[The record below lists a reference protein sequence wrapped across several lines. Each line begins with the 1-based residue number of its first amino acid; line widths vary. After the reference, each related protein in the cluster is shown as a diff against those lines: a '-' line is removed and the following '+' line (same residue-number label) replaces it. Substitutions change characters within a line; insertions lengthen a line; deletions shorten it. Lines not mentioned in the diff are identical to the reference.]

1 MSSWAGAAE
10 PPARGSGSR
19 GGLLGTTGAGASD
32 AADPNP
38 PGSIDG
44 GDYTAGRN
52 PVIIPR
58 PHDVK
63 RPEAIEMGEDR
74 AEIVDSVI
82 RERRT
87 VKVLADEAFPVT
99 DIRPAVEALVA
110 AAGWAP
116 FHRVAARAHLDGALT
131 SIVPW
136 RFYLVD
142 ADGCRALRETL
153 LARGDKS
160 KIPRMLAAA
169 SALVQATWL
178 PNPARAEHTGLFEAT
193 EENME
198 HVAAAGAAVQNLL
211 LAAQARGIPNYWASG
226 GALRGAEAFGWMGI
240 PAGEILLGSIFLFPT
255 ETAGAEVSPGSHRNN
270 RGAPLDWARWVTLD
284 LPSIG

>member
-1 MSSWAGAAE
+1 M
-10 PPARGSGSR
+10 
-19 GGLLGTTGAGASD
+19 
-32 AADPNP
+32 
-38 PGSIDG
+38 
-44 GDYTAGRN
+44 GD
-52 PVIIPR
+52 
-58 PHDVK
+58 
-63 RPEAIEMGEDR
+63 DR
-74 AEIVDSVI
+74 AAVVDGVI

-87 VKVLADEAFPVT
+87 VKVLADEAFPAGPEV
-99 DIRPAVEALVA
+99 RAVVEELA
-110 AAGWAP
+110 ATAGWAP
-116 FHRVAARAHLDGALT
+116 FHRVAARVHLEGALT

-142 ADGCRALRETL
+142 ADGCRALRQAL

-178 PNPARAEHTGLFEAT
+178 PNPAKGEHTGLFEAT

-211 LAAQARGIPNYWASG
+211 LAATARGIPNYWASG
-226 GALRGAEAFGWMGI
+226 GALRGPEAFGWMGI
-240 PAGEILLGSIFLFPT
+240 PAGEILLGSLFLFPT

-270 RGAPLDWARWVTLD
+270 RSAPSDWSRWVQLD
-284 LPSIG
+284 LPSAG

>member
-1 MSSWAGAAE
+1 M
-10 PPARGSGSR
+10 
-19 GGLLGTTGAGASD
+19 
-32 AADPNP
+32 AD
-38 PGSIDG
+38 
-44 GDYTAGRN
+44 
-52 PVIIPR
+52 
-58 PHDVK
+58 
-63 RPEAIEMGEDR
+63 DR
-74 AEIVDSVI
+74 AGIVDEVI

-87 VKVLADEAFPVT
+87 IKVLADEAFPVVG
-99 DIRPAVEALVA
+99 IRPAVEELVA

-116 FHRVAARAHLDGALT
+116 FHRVAARGHLEGALT

-142 ADGCRALRETL
+142 ADGCRALREAL

-169 SALVQATWL
+169 TALIQATWL
-178 PNPARAEHTGLFEAT
+178 PNPAKGEHTGLFEAT

-226 GALRGAEAFGWMGI
+226 GALRGPEAFGWMGI
-240 PAGEILLGSIFLFPT
+240 PAREILLGSIFLFPP
-255 ETAGAEVSPGSHRNN
+255 ETDGAEINPGSHRNN
-270 RGAPLDWARWVTLD
+270 RGAPSDWSRWVQLD
-284 LPSIG
+284 LPSAG